1 MVPGD
6 SFVRVLAARRE
17 MGARRD
23 GSRGLEADVEYTRTV
38 ERHRSDENAPGHAPA
53 AAGVSSMAIRIRL
66 LIRPFDS

>member
-1 MVPGD
+1 MLPGG
-6 SFVRVLAARRE
+6 SFVRILCAGRE
-17 MGARRD
+17 MCARHG

-38 ERHRSDENAPGHAPA
+38 ERHRSDENAPGHARA